1 MGKWAALV
9 SAAHTAR
16 FSISGRHSAIE
27 NCILFRYD
35 HHQKTFAE
43 NASTVSPGKKW
54 TTKLSSAGL
63 VYLHYGRDIISGV
76 LGQEGEKPSEDLVE
90 KVFDKVYANFVEE
103 IDANDNGIDTHDGE
117 PRYQV
122 RVSTS
127 EISSATK
134 ICKIFLALLRYRPL

>member
-1 MGKWAALV
+1 M
-9 SAAHTAR
+9 
-16 FSISGRHSAIE
+16 F
-27 NCILFRYD
+27 ILFRYD

-76 LGQEGEKPSEDLVE
+76 LGQEREKPSEDLVE

-122 RVSTS
+122 IMVSTS

-134 ICKIFLALLRYRPL
+134 ICKIFLALSDIDHSQQSRQLPPPGVERGSAGL

>member
-1 MGKWAALV
+1 MF
-9 SAAHTAR
+9 T
-16 FSISGRHSAIE
+16 
-27 NCILFRYD
+27 LFRYD

-63 VYLHYGRDIISGV
+63 VYLHYGRDIICGV
-76 LGQEGEKPSEDLVE
+76 LGQEREKPSEDLVE

-127 EISSATK
+127 EISFWRPRFTK
-134 ICKIFLALLRYRPL
+134 SFFPLNLSGNDHPQQSRQLPPPGVERAGAGL